1 MEKRYVVKNFENG
14 TYFQG
19 WDFGWGND
27 FVKYYFETL
36 EDAILCISREDGKF
50 QIETIYIP

>member
-1 MEKRYVVKNFENG
+1 MEKKFVIKNFENG

-50 QIETIYIP
+50 VIETIYII